1 MHQAPMHQAPMAS
14 DGREAAAANLAR
26 LISADAGRDP
36 VDPPRD
42 GSGPVGSDGVTN
54 PVVLTRPSGQNAA
67 LAARLRAAG
76 RDVLELPSLQLTP
89 LPGPLPDPAAFDLVV
104 FVSGNAVRFY
114 LDARRDTSGTWL
126 PWPVNVPAATV
137 GPSSSAA
144 LRSHPA
150 FGDAPSV
157 IQPSADAA
165 TFDSESLWI
174 ELAALAPMPSTALIV
189 RGGSGPEGKG
199 RDWLA
204 ARLREAGV
212 AVTIHSAYR
221 REPAPW
227 SDDALSML
235 RTWAAAGR
243 DAVILVTSKEGADA
257 LQAAAHAAGLLDW
270 YAGCRLIATHPR
282 IAEHVA
288 NCLPSNRPVT
298 HAPGAGEPLLQISSP
313 RDDDIFA
320 AIESTP

>member
-1 MHQAPMHQAPMAS
+1 MAS
-14 DGREAAAANLAR
+14 DGRQAAAAQ
-26 LISADAGRDP
+26 
-36 VDPPRD
+36 
-42 GSGPVGSDGVTN
+42 
-54 PVVLTRPSGQNAA
+54 PVVLTRPAGQNAA
-67 LAARLRAAG
+67 LAARLRVAG

-89 LPGPLPDPAAFDLVV
+89 LPGPAPDPAAFDLVV
-104 FVSGNAVRFY
+104 FVSGNSVRFY
-114 LDARRDTSGTWL
+114 LDTRQGESGAWL
-126 PWPVNVPAATV
+126 PWPVKVPAATV

-144 LRSHPA
+144 LRAHPA

-157 IQPSADAA
+157 IQPSSDAA
-165 TFDSESLWI
+165 TFDSESLWT

-189 RGGSGPEGKG
+189 RGGSGPEGRG

-227 SDDALSML
+227 SDDAMATLQA
-235 RTWAAAGR
+235 WAAAGR
-243 DAVILVTSKEGADA
+243 SAVMLVTSKEGADA
-257 LQAAAHAAGLLDW
+257 LRAAAQAAGLLDW

-282 IAEHVA
+282 IAAHVA
-288 NCLPSNRPVT
+288 NALPSNGSVPRG
-298 HAPGAGEPLLQISSP
+298 PGAGEPLLQISSP